1 MLYKVLFSVFMDNLV
16 YYIADKFLSN
26 FQIWE
31 VFLTKI
37 TFQSTKEVLIFL
49 TVLVT
54 VYVYYSRNL
63 KFIPFSKAIQ
73 RFGAQTNCYYTNQH
87 NNIFESPD
95 VNLTQ
100 EEYYQNILLM
110 EAQKG
115 KLPIYGYKQFSLSK
129 KLKEIQSSILSYGII
144 KSSNDNVLYSIL
156 DEPLYSNIS
165 VKPKDLNKIIKNF
178 KY

>member
-63 KFIPFSKAIQ
+63 KFIVVRQ
-73 RFGAQTNCYYTNQH
+73 VY
-87 NNIFESPD
+87 
-95 VNLTQ
+95 
-100 EEYYQNILLM
+100 
-110 EAQKG
+110 
-115 KLPIYGYKQFSLSK
+115 
-129 KLKEIQSSILSYGII
+129 
-144 KSSNDNVLYSIL
+144 
-156 DEPLYSNIS
+156 
-165 VKPKDLNKIIKNF
+165 
-178 KY
+178 